1 MRLASIAILLGVA
14 LLSGCASN
22 PTFPLSR
29 PSPTEQTELI
39 VYRESSF
46 IASGVAVTVG
56 VDGKAFANVSNGDKV
71 RVLLPTGERE
81 IYVQAR
87 SATPSK
93 VKLRLTPAATV
104 CLRTSSSAGTL
115 AKVIIPITLIVTGY
129 HFYLDEVP
137 CPERAELDKYKDTP
151 VAYQ

>member
-1 MRLASIAILLGVA
+1 MRLASMATVFSVV

-22 PTFPLSR
+22 PIFPLAR
-29 PSPTEQTELI
+29 PVPAEQAEVI

-46 IASGVAVTVG
+46 IAGAVAVTVG
-56 VDGKAFANVSNGDKV
+56 VDGKAFANVANGDNV
-71 RVLLPTGERE
+71 RVLLPIGDRE

-87 SATPSK
+87 NATPSK
-93 VKLRLTPAATV
+93 VKLRLAPAATV
-104 CLRTSSSAGTL
+104 CLRTSSSAGTV
-115 AKVIIPITLIVTGY
+115 AKVVVPITLIITGY

-137 CPERAELDKYKDTP
+137 CPEQAQLDKYKDTP